1 MKNKPLI
8 CSSFLYKLTVF
19 VCSVIFTSQLAS
31 AGTWQNEQVIGGK
44 LRTHIYIPDTPPAL
58 ENKRGLMVSLH
69 GCGQTH
75 SDFKSGANWQDSADE
90 HGMVVALPLASRE
103 GLNGMLS
110 GCWNFH
116 VGMAADRSETDA
128 KYLIDMVNALLND
141 TSLNID
147 ANQVYLTGLSSGAGM
162 ANQMA
167 CLAPDVF
174 SGIGINAGP
183 APGSDGQDISNPIIQ
198 IVPGAENCYTLAGPF
213 QNALYSQIYNN
224 IHGTNDS
231 LVSPSHAERNTQI
244 FRTAYAGDPAGETT
258 ECGVST
264 LPGNGDV
271 TTYCDGIGPRISKVM
286 VNGMGHAWPAGQG
299 SSGSTNYIDHAHVNY
314 PDYISQFFVDNN
326 RRVNGPIVTPEPT
339 VTPTATPTPTPVIT
353 PYPEPCEDFTSSNV
367 IHVLQDRAYVK
378 FGLVYTNGSDQYL
391 GFYSFFTNT
400 TVRHSI
406 HAGPQIYFAGPCT

>member
-1 MKNKPLI
+1 MNKNTPHVTFLI
-8 CSSFLYKLTVF
+8 YKIIFLISCMTF
-19 VCSVIFTSQLAS
+19 MSHIAS
-31 AGTWQNEQVIGGK
+31 AGSWRTEQVAGGK
-44 LRTHIYIPDTPPAL
+44 LRAHVYVPNTEPAQDY
-58 ENKRGLMVSLH
+58 KRGLMVSLH

-75 SDFKSGANWQDSADE
+75 NDFKSGANWQAPADE
-90 HGMVVALPLASRE
+90 HGMVVALPLASKE
-103 GLNGMLS
+103 GLYGTLS

-116 VGMAADRSETDA
+116 LGMDADRNKTDA
-128 KYLIDMVNALLND
+128 KYLIDMVNALLAD
-141 TSLNID
+141 ISLNID
-147 ANQVYLTGLSSGAGM
+147 ANQVYITGLSSGAGM

-174 SGIGINAGP
+174 SGVGINAGP
-183 APGSDGQDISNPIIQ
+183 APGSDGTDLANPIIQ

-213 QNALYSQIYNN
+213 QDSLYSQVYNN
-224 IHGTNDS
+224 VHGTNDNII
-231 LVSPSHAERNTQI
+231 SPSHAERNTQI
-244 FRTAYAGDPAGETT
+244 FRAAYAGDPTGETT

-271 TTYCDGIGPRISKVM
+271 TTYCDSFGPRISKVM

-299 SSGSTNYIDHAHVNY
+299 SSGSTNYIDHTHINY

-339 VTPTATPTPTPVIT
+339 TTPTPTPTPVIT

-367 IHVLQDRAYVK
+367 IHVMQDRAYVN
-378 FGLVYTNGSDQYL
+378 FGLVYANGSDQYL

-406 HAGPQIYFAGPCT
+406 HVGPDVYFAGPCT